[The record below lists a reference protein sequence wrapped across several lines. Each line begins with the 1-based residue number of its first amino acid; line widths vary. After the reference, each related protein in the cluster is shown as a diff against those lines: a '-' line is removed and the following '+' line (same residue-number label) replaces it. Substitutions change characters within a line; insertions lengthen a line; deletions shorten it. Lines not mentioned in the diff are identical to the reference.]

1 MQIKPRDP
9 KKKCIAKKCEDCH
22 HFQPFN
28 FDKLDSKGMP
38 TGLKEIIKVCG
49 FDVLYDTIP
58 HLVGAIDGA
67 QQASNETRN
76 EVSSF
81 AAAAVKSFKVIAES
95 APKLLRSR

>member
-28 FDKLDSKGMP
+28 FDKLDSKGLP
-38 TGLKEIIKVCG
+38 TGLKEVITVCG

-58 HLVGAIDGA
+58 HLMGAIDGCQRSA
-67 QQASNETRN
+67 NETKN
-76 EVSSF
+76 SVESF
-81 AAAAVKSFKVIAES
+81 AGAAVKSFQIIAKNT
-95 APKLLRSR
+95 PKLLN

>member
-1 MQIKPRDP
+1 MLLEPLQINGIPQG
-9 KKKCIAKKCEDCH
+9 KCFAKKCKDCVH
-22 HFQPFN
+22 YRLWAVK
-28 FDKLDSKGMP
+28 DKVTQEKSHKRECCLDM
-38 TGLKEIIKVCG
+38 
-49 FDVLYDTIP
+49 LYRTLPDMI
-58 HLVGAIDGA
+58 GAIDGA